1 MMKRIIIATILAT
14 CSILNIMASE
24 DNISGAWHG
33 TLKITPQVA
42 LKIVFKF
49 KIEEDGKPSVTLDSP
64 DQGAYGIAGEVNFI
78 SADSVNVTVRRIGLT
93 FTGRKQDGKLIGKC
107 TQGAMSA
114 ALELSPGIVEL
125 KRPQTPKPPY
135 PYTTKEVRFNNL
147 SDSVTLAG
155 TLTLPESFNE
165 ANPAIVM
172 ITGSGLQNRDEE
184 ICGHKP
190 FAVIADYLARNGIAT
205 LRYDDRGYGES
216 TGDGKNAT
224 TEDFARDAKTA
235 MEYLRKEM
243 KFKNVGIL
251 GHSEGAAVAFMLGA
265 DNNPGLF
272 SNPNFIIA
280 IGAQVV
286 RGDSLL
292 IDQSATMLE
301 QGNMPA
307 DIVSDYVEA
316 LHKMYEL
323 KISEGNNMAV
333 ENIEAICANWVNTPV
348 HTSLKANLKKIAADN
363 NPWLNYYICFSPA
376 ESIADTDCPVFVLYG
391 DICNIASIVRR
402 IHEAGRFAAVHVDL
416 IAGLAGKEVAV
427 DFIRNTT
434 EADGIISTRQS
445 FIRRAKELGLAA
457 ILRVF
462 LLDSIALE
470 SLDKIPPNLP
480 DCLDLLPGTMPK
492 ILRRVC
498 ATAKVPVLA
507 GGLIADKEDVM
518 AALEAGITAIS
529 TTNQA
534 VWNM

>member
-1 MMKRIIIATILAT
+1 MMKRIIIAAILAT
-14 CSILNIMASE
+14 CSMLNIMASD

-42 LKIVFKF
+42 LKIVFNF
-49 KIEEDGKPSVTLDSP
+49 KTEEDGKTSVTLDSP

-216 TGDGKNAT
+216 TSDGKNAT

-251 GHSEGAAVAFMLGA
+251 GHSEGTAVAFMLGA
-265 DNNPGLF
+265 DNNSGLF

-391 DICNIASIVRR
+391 EKDIQVRPELNMPQMQR
-402 IHEAGRFAAVHVDL
+402 LAPKATVKLYPGLNHLFQHAQTGAVQEYGT
-416 IAGLAGKEVAV
+416 IEETISPEVLQDIV
-427 DFIRNTT
+427 DFI
-434 EADGIISTRQS
+434 S
-445 FIRRAKELGLAA
+445 FK
-457 ILRVF
+457 
-462 LLDSIALE
+462 
-470 SLDKIPPNLP
+470 PH
-480 DCLDLLPGTMPK
+480 
-492 ILRRVC
+492 
-498 ATAKVPVLA
+498 
-507 GGLIADKEDVM
+507 
-518 AALEAGITAIS
+518 
-529 TTNQA
+529 
-534 VWNM
+534 

>member
-1 MMKRIIIATILAT
+1 MNRIIFVAFIVACCMVNA
-14 CSILNIMASE
+14 MAH
-24 DNISGAWHG
+24 DKNISGVWHG
-33 TLKITPQVA
+33 TLKITPQVKF
-42 LKIVFKF
+42 KIVFNF
-49 KIEEDGKPSVTLDSP
+49 KTGEDGNPSVTLDSP

-78 SADSVNVTVRRIGLT
+78 SSDSVNVAVRRIGLT
-93 FTGRKQDGKLIGKC
+93 FAGRKHDSKLIGKC
-107 TQGAMSA
+107 SQGAMSTN
-114 ALELSPGIVEL
+114 LELSPGTVEL

-135 PYTTKEVRFNNL
+135 PYITKEVKFNNL
-147 SDSVTLAG
+147 SDNVTLAG
-155 TLTLPESFNE
+155 TLTLPKSFTE
-165 ANPAIVM
+165 ATPVVVM
-172 ITGSGLQNRDEE
+172 VTGSGLQNRDEE
-184 ICGHKP
+184 IFGHKP
-190 FAVIADYLARNGIAT
+190 FAVISDYLARNGIVS
-205 LRYDDRGYGES
+205 LRYDDRGYGKS
-216 TGDGKNAT
+216 SGDGKNAT

-251 GHSEGAAVAFMLGA
+251 GHSEGTAVAFMLGA
-265 DNNPGLF
+265 DNNSGLF

-391 DICNIASIVRR
+391 EKDIQVRPELNMPQMQRIAPKATVKLYPKLN
-402 IHEAGRFAAVHVDL
+402 HLFQHAHTGAVQEYGT
-416 IAGLAGKEVAV
+416 IEQTISPEVLQDIV
-427 DFIRNTT
+427 DFI
-434 EADGIISTRQS
+434 S
-445 FIRRAKELGLAA
+445 FK
-457 ILRVF
+457 
-462 LLDSIALE
+462 
-470 SLDKIPPNLP
+470 PH
-480 DCLDLLPGTMPK
+480 
-492 ILRRVC
+492 
-498 ATAKVPVLA
+498 
-507 GGLIADKEDVM
+507 
-518 AALEAGITAIS
+518 
-529 TTNQA
+529 
-534 VWNM
+534 

>member
-1 MMKRIIIATILAT
+1 M
-14 CSILNIMASE
+14 
-24 DNISGAWHG
+24 
-33 TLKITPQVA
+33 
-42 LKIVFKF
+42 
-49 KIEEDGKPSVTLDSP
+49 
-64 DQGAYGIAGEVNFI
+64 
-78 SADSVNVTVRRIGLT
+78 SAD
-93 FTGRKQDGKLIGKC
+93 
-107 TQGAMSA
+107 
-114 ALELSPGIVEL
+114 LELFPGIVEL
-125 KRPQTPKPPY
+125 KRSQTPKPPY

-147 SDSVTLAG
+147 SDGVTLAG
-155 TLTLPESFNE
+155 TLTIPESFTE
-165 ANPAIVM
+165 ATPVIVM

-184 ICGHKP
+184 LYGHKP

-235 MEYLRKEM
+235 MEYLRKEV

-265 DNNPGLF
+265 DNNSGLF

-280 IGAQVV
+280 IGAQAV
-286 RGDSLL
+286 RGDSVL

-307 DIVSDYVEA
+307 NIVSDYIEA
-316 LHKMYEL
+316 LRKMYEL
-323 KISEGNNMAV
+323 KIMEGNNMAV
-333 ENIEAICANWVNTPV
+333 ENIEDICANWKNTPV

-363 NPWLNYYICFSPA
+363 NPWLNYYIGFSPA

-434 EADGIISTRQS
+434 EADGIISTRPMLL
-445 FIRRAKELGLAA
+445 RRGRELGLLTV
-457 ILRVF
+457 LRVF
-462 LLDSIALE
+462 AIDSKAV
-470 SLDKIPPNLP
+470 SNLGRETEGGMP
-480 DCLDLLPGTMPK
+480 DVIEILPGTLCK
-492 ILRRVC
+492 VLRRLSRELP
-498 ATAKVPVLA
+498 VPLIA
-507 GGLIADKEDVM
+507 GGLLSDKADVL
-518 AALEAGITAIS
+518 AALGAGALCIS
-529 TTNQA
+529 A
-534 VWNM
+534 SDESLWAL

>member
-1 MMKRIIIATILAT
+1 MNRIIFVAFIVACCMVNA
-14 CSILNIMASE
+14 MAH
-24 DNISGAWHG
+24 DKNISGVWHG
-33 TLKITPQVA
+33 TLKITPQVKF
-42 LKIVFKF
+42 KIVFNF
-49 KIEEDGKPSVTLDSP
+49 KTGEDGNPSVTLDSP

-78 SADSVNVTVRRIGLT
+78 SSDSVNVTVRRIGLT
-93 FTGRKQDGKLIGKC
+93 FAGRKQDGKLIGKC
-107 TQGAMSA
+107 TQGTMSTN
-114 ALELSPGIVEL
+114 LELFPGIVEL

-155 TLTLPESFNE
+155 TLTLPESFNG

-235 MEYLRKEM
+235 MEYLRKGM

-251 GHSEGAAVAFMLGA
+251 GHSEGAAVAFILGA
-265 DNNPGLF
+265 ENNSGLF

-280 IGAQVV
+280 IGAQAV

-301 QGNMPA
+301 QGNMPT

-316 LHKMYEL
+316 LRKMYEL
-323 KISEGNNMAV
+323 KIREGNNMAV
-333 ENIEAICANWVNTPV
+333 GNIEAICANWKNTPV

-363 NPWLNYYICFSPA
+363 NPWLNFYIGFSPA

-391 DICNIASIVRR
+391 EKDIQVRPELNMPQMQR
-402 IHEAGRFAAVHVDL
+402 LAPKATVKLYPGLNHLFQHAQTGAVQEYGT
-416 IAGLAGKEVAV
+416 IEETISPEVLQ
-427 DFIRNTT
+427 DFPTPIKSKS
-434 EADGIISTRQS
+434 A
-445 FIRRAKELGLAA
+445 
-457 ILRVF
+457 
-462 LLDSIALE
+462 
-470 SLDKIPPNLP
+470 
-480 DCLDLLPGTMPK
+480 
-492 ILRRVC
+492 
-498 ATAKVPVLA
+498 
-507 GGLIADKEDVM
+507 
-518 AALEAGITAIS
+518 
-529 TTNQA
+529 
-534 VWNM
+534 